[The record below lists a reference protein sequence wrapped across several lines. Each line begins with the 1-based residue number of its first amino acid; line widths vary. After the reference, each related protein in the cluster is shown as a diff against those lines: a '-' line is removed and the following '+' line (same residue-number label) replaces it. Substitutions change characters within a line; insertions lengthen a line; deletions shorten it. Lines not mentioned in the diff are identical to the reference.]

1 VLPATRHKRT
11 RSALISLTRFTY
23 AGGMEGWV
31 DLVDLGVELATLQ
44 HESDAEPLHHQGKE
58 MRGGG

>member
-1 VLPATRHKRT
+1 
-11 RSALISLTRFTY
+11 
-23 AGGMEGWV
+23 MEGWV

-58 MRGGG
+58 MRGGGSIPSPAK